1 MQAAIVRVTV
11 DRATGR
17 KLEEQIIGYE
27 EVDEDA
33 FYKPLVEIFGKRV
46 LDALQKDKQE
56 GGLSENE
63 GGGAMTGTG

>member
-1 MQAAIVRVTV
+1 
-11 DRATGR
+11 
-17 KLEEQIIGYE
+17 
-27 EVDEDA
+27 
-33 FYKPLVEIFGKRV
+33 V